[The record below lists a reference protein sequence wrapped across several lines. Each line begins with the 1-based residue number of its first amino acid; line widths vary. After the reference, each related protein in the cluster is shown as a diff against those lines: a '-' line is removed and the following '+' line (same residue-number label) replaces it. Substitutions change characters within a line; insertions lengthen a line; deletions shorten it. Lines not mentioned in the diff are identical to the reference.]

1 MRSDGTS
8 WNTKYLWLRLGSMFF
23 VLWFFC
29 LKFAQANSQKPN
41 FVLEICQ
48 HSSYLESMAHLKPIV
63 RACVVFHGVSFES
76 RRLSSRT
83 CFRQTERVKN
93 TCKKHVHSPPPQ
105 PPPASRCPARR
116 EPTTTDSAPPC
127 PPPRSSSIARAHAHT
142 HRQFFLFFFQ

>member
-1 MRSDGTS
+1 
-8 WNTKYLWLRLGSMFF
+8 MFF

-48 HSSYLESMAHLKPIV
+48 HSSYLESMLTFKTNGTCV
-63 RACVVFHGVSFES
+63 RCVS
-76 RRLSSRT
+76 RGFVRKHV
-83 CFRQTERVKN
+83 RVKN

-142 HRQFFLFFFQ
+142 HRQFFFFFFNKAFMFRHPSIFYPPLAAVT